1 MDHNLVCSVH
11 PVHHFKTTSS
21 WEELLWMHKELCIA
35 QCAPVV
41 VMVVV
46 VVKKEKVAY
55 E

>member
-1 MDHNLVCSVH
+1 MH
-11 PVHHFKTTSS
+11 PVHHFKNTSS
-21 WEELLWMHKELCIA
+21 WEELLWMHQELCTSA
-35 QCAPVV
+35 VV